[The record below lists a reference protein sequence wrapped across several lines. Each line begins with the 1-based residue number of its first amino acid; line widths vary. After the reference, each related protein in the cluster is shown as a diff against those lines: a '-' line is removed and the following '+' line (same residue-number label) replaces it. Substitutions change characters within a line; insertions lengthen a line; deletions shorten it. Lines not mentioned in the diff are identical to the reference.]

1 MCISSSF
8 CYNPKMSDEAKQVP
22 NEGTGALPPAKNEIT
37 VLPDGVTYLTDG
49 TGNLIVLPPERSV
62 DAVRNVLAP
71 QANTNTIP
79 L

>member
-1 MCISSSF
+1 
-8 CYNPKMSDEAKQVP
+8 MSDEAKPVP
-22 NEGTGALPPAKNEIT
+22 NEGTGALPPAQNEIT

-49 TGNLIVLPPERSV
+49 TGKLIVLPDERAV